1 MLEKTF
7 YKVLLSRSFTIP
19 VKIVFWMAPQSFTA
33 MASRKQ
39 RSGSTRRSQCA
50 T

>member
-19 VKIVFWMAPQSFTA
+19 RQNRILGWFLSRLRQWRA
-33 MASRKQ
+33 ASNDPVQ
-39 RSGSTRRSQCA
+39 REDPSA
-50 T
+50 